1 MITKVTAD
9 NSVALQKRLEEISK
23 ALKVAGKTYSVNNL
37 EEYYQHIEDIATLR
51 TASGDPYKYF
61 LMPLDEPFFEIDA
74 NTRKITVPQHF
85 AKNGVGVHGDHMA
98 EVLYFRVDRYFDYQ
112 DLYACDDIV
121 INWQFRPANASR
133 NAEVQTYT
141 SFALAPDETYDPG
154 HIVFGWVIGNY
165 VNGKD
170 EEGHDII
177 AHMTPSRGT
186 LTFSISFLKKESNE
200 FSYMLNTQM
209 ASVNIYDSLTIEDPT
224 KLDDLN
230 KTLIKGLVNSSYTPE
245 SLDPLIAPI
254 FLSGDKIDDGKNIE
268 IYSGLNSFANFEF
281 NNAENPTAELEDLT
295 LVARAGVLDMADGI
309 NYKWTGTDYEGHVLN
324 ADSEDGSIK
333 NERKLSKTADTSFDS
348 SKFYYKKVSGGYER
362 IMDSDTFNE
371 AIRNNELIYELG
383 DSITVKKGGSY
394 MVTVSS
400 YKEAFDDNNVS
411 LGVATSPTTDS
422 NVCFIPKAAVPSV
435 KLFVENDNE
444 DILFSSEEENLA
456 NGLFKIAEKD
466 RDDQVDIN
474 GEATLLD
481 YKYYDQEKE
490 GSIPPELK
498 VNIGIDKSK
507 VEVKT
512 YDNLGQEIISGSEG
526 VTENSSL
533 GFVKLYLTND
543 ESFKPSGYE
552 TDTVNKNYIANGESD
567 TLVAPSATK
576 AGAWKVFAVNER
588 NHTFSV
594 SDASNPIYISKVAPK
609 ALMTLKARLVKS
621 NGQEEEQEDTVII
634 NNAIAEGYGT
644 GRGESYD
651 IPSGNLANLYIEA
664 KFIDSSK
671 DIIKD
676 LSSISIDVVEMKA
689 EHDEDGNVIGFIP
702 MPEGEDKGTADI
714 YPAGYDS
721 DIDKFVVHNIEEG
734 GAFVLKATTIYHGT
748 KRITLSDPFM
758 ISMS

>member
-23 ALKVAGKTYSVNNL
+23 ALERDGKTYSVNNL

-51 TASGDPYKYF
+51 TASSDPYKYF

-98 EVLYFRVDRYFDYQ
+98 EILYFRVDRYFDYQ
-112 DLYACDDIV
+112 DLYACDDII

-165 VNGKD
+165 IKGQD

-186 LTFSISFLKKESNE
+186 LTFSVSFLKKESNE

-209 ASVNIYDSLTIEDPT
+209 ATVNIYDSLVIEDPT

-254 FLSGDKIDDGKNIE
+254 FLSGDKIDDGKSIE
-268 IYSGLNSFANFEF
+268 IYTGLNSFANFEF
-281 NNAENPTAELEDLT
+281 NDEENPTAELENLT

-333 NERKLSKTADTSFDS
+333 HECELSKTTDASFDP

-362 IMDSDTFNE
+362 IMDSDAFNE
-371 AIRNNELIYELG
+371 AIRDNELIYELG

-400 YKEAFDDNNVS
+400 YKEATKDGES
-411 LGVATSPTTDS
+411 LGVATSPTVDS

-435 KLFVENDNE
+435 ELFVENDNE
-444 DILFSSEEENLA
+444 NILFNSEEEDLA
-456 NGLFKIAEKD
+456 DGLFKIAEKD

-512 YDNLGQEIISGSEG
+512 YDSLGQEIISGSEG

-533 GFVKLYLTND
+533 GLVKLYLTDD

-552 TDTVNKNYIANGESD
+552 TDAVNKNYIANGKSD
-567 TLVAPSATK
+567 TLVAPT
-576 AGAWKVFAVNER
+576 AGQAGTWKVFAVNER

-594 SDASNPIYISKVAPK
+594 SDASNPIYVSKVAPK
-609 ALMTLKARLVKS
+609 TLMTLKAHLVKL
-621 NGQEEEQEDTVII
+621 NGQEEDEEKPII
-634 NNAIAEGYGT
+634 VNNAIFGELDIEHGQTYNIPGT
-644 GRGESYD
+644 S
-651 IPSGNLANLYIEA
+651 ANLYIETE
-664 KFIDSSK
+664 FTDSSE
-671 DIIKD
+671 DIIEN
-676 LSSISIDVVEMKA
+676 LNSISIDIVEVKA
-689 EHDEDGNVIGFIP
+689 EYDEEGNIIKLIS
-702 MPEGEDKGTADI
+702 MPEGEDRNIPDI
-714 YPAGYDS
+714 YPAGYNN
-721 DIDKFVVHNIEEG
+721 DINKFVVYGIDEG
-734 GAFVLKATTIYHGT
+734 GIFKLRATTIYHGT
-748 KRITLSDPFM
+748 KRITFSDPFR
-758 ISMS
+758 ISTS